1 MNWIIGLNEVE
12 IGKYSETYIS
22 NLEAI
27 IIDTIASIES
37 VSFDDIGFGRYR
49 YVKCRVQTLQ
59 KTNNRGKIRLP

>member
-1 MNWIIGLNEVE
+1 MNWINGLNEVE

-37 VSFDDIGFGRYR
+37 FSYDDYGYGRYR
-49 YVKCRVQTLQ
+49 YITSSADTAKDQ
-59 KTNNRGKIRLP
+59 